1 MSKKSTMR
9 EMLYEHNTLNGFWFS
24 LIEFLLVALFCLFL
38 CAPYLITGH
47 IVWVGIFL
55 GIAVNAGIICMTV
68 IEQMRRGERS
78 SSLRETYSAKGRE
91 RVRREHPNLDRHT
104 LQIVIA
110 TAVPF
115 LLAFLILRGR

>member
-1 MSKKSTMR
+1 MR

-38 CAPYLITGH
+38 GAACLLKGNIAGH
-47 IVWVGIFL
+47 LVWAAAFL
-55 GIAVNAGIICMTV
+55 GIAVNAAVICGTV

-78 SSLRETYSAKGRE
+78 SSLHETYSAKGRE

-115 LLAFLILRGR
+115 LLAFLTLRGR